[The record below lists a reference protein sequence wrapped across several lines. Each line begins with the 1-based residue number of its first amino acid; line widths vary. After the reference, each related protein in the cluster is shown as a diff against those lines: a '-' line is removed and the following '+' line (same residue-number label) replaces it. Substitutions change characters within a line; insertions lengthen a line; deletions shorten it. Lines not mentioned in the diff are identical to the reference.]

1 MSARP
6 AVIAHRGASGY
17 RPEHT
22 MGAYRL
28 AVELGTD
35 ALEIDV
41 VITADGLVVCR
52 HEHQLRATTDVADH
66 PELADRRVTR
76 KVSGRSQDTG
86 WFSEDLTLDEIRTL
100 LARERLRTCRPESA
114 TYDGRERVPTLVET
128 LDLVLE
134 VRRSRPLPLLIEIK
148 HPQYFHGIGLPI
160 LDAVVADLAAR
171 GLDGPD
177 ADVVLECFEP
187 TALTQ
192 LAERSELPLMQLLEE
207 PLKRPAD
214 LFTLGDPRTFG
225 DLVAPP
231 ELQTISSYAA
241 HVGVHT
247 TLVFPLD
254 ATGATTS
261 PTTLVDD
268 AHEAGLEVSVFTL
281 RGENRFLPT
290 DLRRGD
296 DPDAHG
302 DLAAQ
307 VAALADAGVDGLMT
321 DFPDLTLAALGSVS
335 RSP

>member
-6 AVIAHRGASGY
+6 VVIAHRGASGY

-22 MGAYRL
+22 LGAYTL
-28 AVELGTD
+28 AIELGAD
-35 ALEIDV
+35 ALEVDV
-41 VITADGLVVCR
+41 VMTADGQVVCR

-76 KVSGRSQDTG
+76 QVGGRSQDTG
-86 WFSEDLTLDEIRTL
+86 WFSEDLTLAEVRTL
-100 LARERLRTCRPESA
+100 RAGERLRTTRPESA
-114 TYDGRERVPTLVET
+114 TYDGEEGVPTLVET

-148 HPQYFHGIGLPI
+148 HPQYFRGIGLPI
-160 LDAVVADLAAR
+160 LDAVLTDLGSR

-187 TALTQ
+187 TALTH
-192 LAERSELPLMQLLEE
+192 LAERTRLPLMQLLEE

-214 LFTLGDPRTFG
+214 LFTLDDPRTFG
-225 DLVAPP
+225 DLVAPAA
-231 ELQTISSYAA
+231 LRTTSSYAA
-241 HVGVHT
+241 QVGVHS

-254 ATGATTS
+254 RDGATAA

-281 RGENRFLPT
+281 RAENRFLPAN
-290 DLRRGD
+290 LRIGE
-296 DPDAHG
+296 DPDAGG

-321 DFPDLTLAALGSVS
+321 DFPDLVLAALPA
-335 RSP
+335 R

>member
-1 MSARP
+1 MSTRP
-6 AVIAHRGASGY
+6 VVIAHRGASGY

-22 MGAYRL
+22 LGAYAL
-28 AVELGTD
+28 AVELGAD
-35 ALEIDV
+35 ALEVDV
-41 VITADGLVVCR
+41 VMTADGQVICR
-52 HEHQLRATTDVADH
+52 HEHQLRATTDVADR
-66 PELADRRVTR
+66 PDLADRRVTR
-76 KVSGRSQDTG
+76 QVGGRSQDTG
-86 WFSEDLTLDEIRTL
+86 WFSEDLTLAEVRTL
-100 LARERLRTCRPESA
+100 LARERLRRTRPESA
-114 TYDGRERVPTLVET
+114 TYDGKEGVPTLVET

-160 LDAVVADLAAR
+160 LDAVLTDLGSR

-192 LAERSELPLMQLLEE
+192 LAESTRLPLMQLLEE

-214 LFTLGDPRTFG
+214 LFTLDDPRTFG
-225 DLVAPP
+225 DLVEPA
-231 ELQTISSYAA
+231 ELRTTASYAA
-241 HVGVHT
+241 QVGVHT

-254 ATGATTS
+254 RAGATAA

-281 RGENRFLPT
+281 RAENRFLPT
-290 DLRRGD
+290 DLRSGE
-296 DPDAHG
+296 DPDTRG

-307 VAALADAGVDGLMT
+307 VAALAAAGVDGLMT
-321 DFPDLTLAALGSVS
+321 DFPDLVLAAL
-335 RSP
+335 R

>member
-6 AVIAHRGASGY
+6 VVIAHRGASGY

-22 MGAYRL
+22 PGAYAL
-28 AVELGTD
+28 AVELGAD

-41 VITADGLVVCR
+41 VMTTDRQVVCR
-52 HEHQLRATTDVADH
+52 HEHQLRATTDVAEH
-66 PELADRRVTR
+66 PGLADRRVTR
-76 KVSGRSQDTG
+76 QVSGRSQDTG
-86 WFSEDLTLDEIRTL
+86 WFSEDLTLAEVRTL
-100 LARERLRTCRPESA
+100 RARERLPKTRPESA
-114 TYDGRERVPTLVET
+114 TYDGREGVPTLVET

-148 HPQYFHGIGLPI
+148 HPQYFQGIDLPI
-160 LDAVVADLAAR
+160 LDAVLADLGSR

-187 TALTQ
+187 TALTW
-192 LAERSELPLMQLLEE
+192 LAERSGLPLMQLLEE

-241 HVGVHT
+241 QLGVHT
-247 TLVFPLD
+247 SLVFPLD
-254 ATGATTS
+254 RSGATAA

-268 AHEAGLEVSVFTL
+268 AHAVGLDVSVFTL
-281 RGENRFLPT
+281 RAENRFLPT
-290 DLRRGD
+290 DLRTGD
-296 DPDAHG
+296 DPDAPG

-307 VAALADAGVDGLMT
+307 VTGLAGAGVDALMT
-321 DFPDLTLAALGSVS
+321 DFPDLTLAALGE
-335 RSP
+335 R

>member
-6 AVIAHRGASGY
+6 AVIAHRGASGR

-22 MGAYRL
+22 MGAYDL
-28 AVELGTD
+28 AVELGAD
-35 ALEIDV
+35 ALEVDV
-41 VITADGLVVCR
+41 VMTADARVVCR
-52 HEHQLRATTDVADH
+52 HEHQLRATTDVADR
-66 PELADRRVTR
+66 PQLADRRVTR
-76 KVSGRSQDTG
+76 QVSGRSQDTG
-86 WFSEDLTLDEIRTL
+86 WFSEDLSLDEIRTL
-100 LARERLRTCRPESA
+100 RARERLPASRPESA
-114 TYDGRERVPTLVET
+114 TYDGKEGVPTLLET

-160 LDAVVADLAAR
+160 LDAVLADLVSR

-187 TALTQ
+187 TALTW
-192 LAERSELPLMQLLEE
+192 LAERTELSLMQLLEE

-225 DLVAPP
+225 DLVAPA
-231 ELQTISSYAA
+231 ELRTIATYAA

-254 ATGATTS
+254 ASGAAAAR
-261 PTTLVDD
+261 TTLVDD
-268 AHEAGLEVSVFTL
+268 AHGAGLEVSVFTL
-281 RGENRFLPT
+281 RAENRFLPT
-290 DLRRGD
+290 DLRSGE
-296 DPDAHG
+296 DPHDHG

-307 VAALADAGVDGLMT
+307 VAALTDAGADGLMT
-321 DFPDLTLAALGSVS
+321 DFPDLTLAAVS
-335 RSP
+335 D